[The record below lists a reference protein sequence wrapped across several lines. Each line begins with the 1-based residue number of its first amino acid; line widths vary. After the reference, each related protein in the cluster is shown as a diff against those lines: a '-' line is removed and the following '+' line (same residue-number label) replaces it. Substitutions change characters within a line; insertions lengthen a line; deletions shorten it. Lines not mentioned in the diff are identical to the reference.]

1 MVPASA
7 ALEAERLTRITD
19 DLLLLAR
26 GDEDKLS
33 LQLERTDITALLAA
47 SAQRARARAGEAG
60 VTCRVDAA
68 PGLTAVVD
76 AGRLRQAVDNLVDNA
91 LRFAPRGSEVVISA
105 GIARRSL
112 VIEVRDSG
120 PGFPP
125 EFLPHA
131 FERFRRPGQ
140 DRARSA
146 GGAGLGLAIVQ
157 AIAIAHGGRAAA
169 GNRREGG
176 AMVRLEIPC
185 ITQPPQ

>member
-1 MVPASA
+1 M
-7 ALEAERLTRITD
+7 
-19 DLLLLAR
+19 
-26 GDEDKLS
+26 
-33 LQLERTDITALLAA
+33 
-47 SAQRARARAGEAG
+47 
-60 VTCRVDAA
+60 
-68 PGLTAVVD
+68 
-76 AGRLRQAVDNLVDNA
+76 DNLVDNA